1 MSHKIPALK
10 ITDMSGETGSMASP
24 VQVQGL
30 EMEMGSRANKYVSLF
45 YKCILLT
52 LCAVPRDLKTPDY
65 FFYSAYMVIG
75 T

>member
-30 EMEMGSRANKYVSLF
+30 EMGRPNRAKKYVSLF
-45 YKCILLT
+45 KCILLI